1 MMITLAG
8 SAPAAEQ
15 IRDQIRG
22 LIAAGSLAADERLP
36 SVRQLAKDLGVAP
49 GTVAK
54 AYKTLES
61 ERYLHTRTGGGTRV
75 SATASATPRTVVDA
89 ARNLADASI
98 RAQIDLEEA
107 TRLLRAIWPWNASL
121 SDELP
126 SGDVAGPSTA
136 SVACRAGGLSL

>member
-8 SAPAAEQ
+8 SAPVADQ

-61 ERYLHTRTGGGTRV
+61 EGYLRTRTGGGTRV
-75 SATASATPRTVVDA
+75 SATASATPRPVVDA
-89 ARNLADASI
+89 ARSLAETSI
-98 RAQIDLEEA
+98 RAQIDLEDA
-107 TRLLRAIWPWNASL
+107 TRLLRAVWPSL
-121 SDELP
+121 PL
-126 SGDVAGPSTA
+126 G
-136 SVACRAGGLSL
+136 

>member
-54 AYKTLES
+54 AYKSLES
-61 ERYLHTRTGGGTRV
+61 EHYLHTRTGGGTRV

-107 TRLLRAIWPWNASL
+107 IRLLRAIWPPR
-121 SDELP
+121 P
-126 SGDVAGPSTA
+126 SG
-136 SVACRAGGLSL
+136 

>member
-1 MMITLAG
+1 MIITLAG
-8 SAPAAEQ
+8 STPAADQ

-22 LIAAGSLAADERLP
+22 LIAAGSLAAGERLP

-61 ERYLHTRTGGGTRV
+61 ETYLHTRTGAGTGV
-75 SATASATPRTVVDA
+75 SATATATPRLVADA
-89 ARNLADASI
+89 ARIFVDTSI

-107 TRLLRAIWPWNASL
+107 TRLLRAIWPTP
-121 SDELP
+121 P
-126 SGDVAGPSTA
+126 SG
-136 SVACRAGGLSL
+136 R

>member
-22 LIAAGSLAADERLP
+22 LIAAGSLGADERLP

-61 ERYLHTRTGGGTRV
+61 EGYLRTRTGGGTRV

-89 ARNLADASI
+89 ARNLADTSI
-98 RAQIDLEEA
+98 RSQIDLAEA
-107 TRLLRAIWPWNASL
+107 TRLLRAIWPPA
-121 SDELP
+121 
-126 SGDVAGPSTA
+126 
-136 SVACRAGGLSL
+136 